1 MSYSKNN
8 LINGNGAMV
17 WIETH
22 EKYTGQ
28 WVNNLQ
34 NGFGIHTWFES
45 STNSRGFRNRYVG
58 EWKEGTKHGYGV
70 FFYSD
75 GSKYEGYWENDEKHG
90 FGVFTFKN
98 GTQYIGKFV
107 HDRMFDFNS
116 EGIVEISKGTILDT
130 NTFERTTTLGAQM
143 NIGVKKGMKVKL
155 PKIESNK
162 KPPQEMKKSSGLE
175 VIMEK
180 HNEAT
185 PMKVGAINSGSLNE
199 ETKTNKRLRV
209 STNNTQTSNK
219 FNRKK
224 TNDNDRELNSV
235 YIASNRIIKATDT
248 NQFKTM
254 IDITDIIDTQLNTE
268 QTEKEVEN
276 SLQRNM
282 TEIRT
287 WYFKLLKVEL
297 QEQDNFFMIS
307 RVQTNNNINIE
318 DELNLKYDDDIN
330 PPIES
335 LPLNSQSPPP
345 NIISPINPNS
355 QNLLN
360 DNKIGTYLELRDVWK
375 LFRDFGIISPELTIA
390 KLNRNFYKN
399 PKNSVEMFLFPN
411 VTDKTKQYTLV
422 YEMISK
428 AIDNFKNKH
437 ESYLQLEQK
446 LLQTPKSHTG
456 IKLPKDD
463 ENSPQQI
470 DSSVYY
476 QEEDLEKIRIEFDF
490 HQPRNVI
497 TLKQFY
503 EIVVRAA
510 YIKFFY
516 LDISLDKKIELL
528 VSKCKMKPKE
538 KKSEQTSKDKDKE
551 QTDNQVSSQSKTFGK
566 NILMQGLMN
575 DISNRMLGG
584 NFNNV
589 ISQQNQLTL
598 EQKQRNAE
606 HTLIDAFINKHEETL
621 YPIFN
626 KLCYYQREQNCL
638 NEDCNDHTITHRFL
652 FYNLIKHSSLLKQI
666 YGTKAQYVDLITY
679 YFKERQTIF
688 DNKKEEFD
696 YYEMLL
702 DLELVFFEFC
712 EMVYIMTQ
720 KYINEVLLSKNK
732 MKKDDN
738 EEEVNYKEQE
748 SNVNDNEKI
757 NEEEQNVLIIKHI
770 QNIILTSHNFS
781 QRKDVKY
788 AKQKYTFPE
797 RAVHKQLDKEINEK
811 IEKDHSRLLKR
822 YEKIR
827 FTNER
832 KMFMEEEKINAF
844 IPPQGMDNDAGEYEE
859 EEVADY

>member
-1 MSYSKNN
+1 
-8 LINGNGAMV
+8 MV

-130 NTFERTTTLGAQM
+130 NTFERTTTSGQV
-143 NIGVKKGMKVKL
+143 NVNVRKKLKVKL
-155 PKIESNK
+155 PKIESHK
-162 KPPQEMKKSSGLE
+162 KAPQEMKKSSGLE
-175 VIMEK
+175 IIME
-180 HNEAT
+180 NNDEASPT
-185 PMKVGAINSGSLNE
+185 KGAINSGSLNE
-199 ETKTNKRLRV
+199 ETKTNKRLLL

-219 FNRKK
+219 FNKKK
-224 TNDNDRELNSV
+224 TNENERELNSV

-254 IDITDIIDTQLNTE
+254 IDISDIIDTQLNTE

-330 PPIES
+330 PQIES
-335 LPLNSQSPPP
+335 LPLNSQSSP

-390 KLNRNFYKN
+390 KLDRNFYKN

-411 VTDKTKQYTLV
+411 VNDKTKQYTLV

-428 AIDNFKNKH
+428 AIENFQNKH

-446 LLQTPKSHTG
+446 LLQTPKSHNHLSG
-456 IKLPKDD
+456 IKMPKDD
-463 ENSPQQI
+463 DSPNPI

-476 QEEDLEKIRIEFDF
+476 QEEDLEKIRVEFDF

-516 LDISLDKKIELL
+516 LDIPLDKKIELL

-538 KKSEQTSKDKDKE
+538 KKSEQTSKDKD
-551 QTDNQVSSQSKTFGK
+551 QTDNQGSVSKTFGK

-584 NFNNV
+584 NFNNA
-589 ISQQNQLTL
+589 ITQQNQLTV

-606 HTLIDAFINKHEETL
+606 HALIDTFINKHEETL
-621 YPIFN
+621 YPLFN

-652 FYNLIKHSSLLKQI
+652 FYNLIKHSSLLNQI
-666 YGTKAQYVDLITY
+666 YGTKGQYVDLITY
-679 YFKERQTIF
+679 YFKEKQLIF
-688 DNKKEEFD
+688 DTKKEEFD

-720 KYINEVLLSKNK
+720 KYINEVLLLKNK
-732 MKKDDN
+732 GKKEEN

-748 SNVNDNEKI
+748 SNTNEIEQIKI
-757 NEEEQNVLIIKHI
+757 NEEEQNVLMIKHI
-770 QNIILTSHNFS
+770 QNIIQTSPNFS

-788 AKQKYTFPE
+788 AKQKYIFPE
-797 RAVHKQLDKEINEK
+797 RAIHKQLDKEISEK

-844 IPPQGMDNDAGEYEE
+844 IPPERIDNDIGEYEE